1 MLDVRYQ
8 NSYLLLGLAFLG
20 VWFLFYAWRRD
31 LRPKMRIVST
41 ITAVLGPIADTVY
54 VQDWWSPLMVT
65 DTKAGLEP
73 VLAGFAIGGTAS
85 VLYQIV
91 CKRTAVIRDGSAE
104 TVRRSNVRFLC
115 FIASLILLLF
125 GCFYLLDLNSFESTL
140 VAAIIPLGIMFVRRP
155 DLLSVSCIS
164 GGLLVVVAALV
175 YTFVELLTPGWVQAL
190 WHFNNVPDIIIA
202 GLPIDDVV
210 FYFLTGA
217 VVGPIYEYW
226 KGITFLARAKDPS
239 AQHV

>member
-8 NSYLLLGLAFLG
+8 HSYLLLGLAFLG
-20 VWFLFYAWRRD
+20 VWLLFYVWRRD

-41 ITAVLGPIADTVY
+41 VTAVLGPVADTVY

-65 DTKAGLEP
+65 DTAAGLEP

-91 CKRTAVIRDGSAE
+91 CKRTAVTRNGSAE
-104 TVRRSNVRFLC
+104 TVRRSNGAFLC
-115 FIASLILLLF
+115 FIASPILLLF
-125 GCFYLLDLNSFESTL
+125 SCFYLLDLNSFESTL
-140 VAAIIPLGIMFVRRP
+140 VAAIIPLGMMFVRRP

-164 GGLLVVVAALV
+164 GALLVVVAALV

-217 VVGPIYEYW
+217 VIGPIYEYW
-226 KGITFLARAKDPS
+226 KGIAFLARAKDPS